1 MAHTITDLCIGCGA
15 CKKACPV
22 YAISGEL
29 KSLHT
34 IDAVKC
40 IDCSVC
46 GMSCTKGAV
55 NDMNGAVVARVKIA
69 DRPKPVIDTEL
80 CSGCFLC
87 GEFCHMNA
95 IQLREP
101 SFKGDV
107 KAYAVVIKEKCVG
120 CGVCVGNCP
129 MDAIHM
135 GPASMSEKPDEQ
147 PALTN

>member
-15 CKKACPV
+15 CKRACPV
-22 YAISGEL
+22 DAISGEL
-29 KSLHT
+29 KSLHL
-34 IDAVKC
+34 INAEKC

-46 GMSCTKGAV
+46 GMSCTKEAV
-55 NDMNGAVVARVKIA
+55 NDMNGAVVARLKIA
-69 DRPKPVIDTEL
+69 ERSKPVIDAEL

-87 GEFCHMNA
+87 GEFCHVKA
-95 IQLREP
+95 LHISEP

-107 KAYAVVIKEKCVG
+107 KAFAVVLKEKCVG

-135 GPASMSEKPDEQ
+135 GPAPKVEKPEEQ
-147 PALTN
+147 PAMAN